1 MKKGFI
7 FSLMILVSSQFSF
20 AQSETEKMTHERI
33 SFIANMPKDL
43 QKKQKSG

>member
-20 AQSETEKMTHERI
+20 AQSDADKMTHEGI
-33 SFIANMPKDL
+33 SFIANMP
-43 QKKQKSG
+43 